1 MLYEYWNWAG
11 YWLAC
16 RRYLPIVEEGIMT
29 TIAEQID
36 SETIDELVQR
46 IVQAVHPSRVLLFGS
61 AAQERMGPD
70 SDIDVLVVVADGTHC
85 LDTTQYLYKQLL
97 GFSLPV
103 DILVATSAM
112 LERHKHNIGLIY
124 HHILA
129 EGKEIYVA

>member
-1 MLYEYWNWAG
+1 
-11 YWLAC
+11 
-16 RRYLPIVEEGIMT
+16 MT